1 VEKVQ
6 GVVRRVG
13 ALKTAVVVGGGFV
26 GAACAWQLQHAG
38 FQTTLMD
45 SGDFEGAASWG
56 NAGHLAIEQID
67 PLASMANVLSLPRRL
82 FAFGGPVDFPLRD
95 VSEWLPFGLKL
106 LACSAPERFASG
118 RSALSGLLARAMPAW
133 QRLAQQ
139 TAISQ
144 HLRADGHFVT
154 WESAASAARGKRH
167 WLEADIGQARAREAS
182 ESEFALLRQQF
193 NQRPVGAVRIEHS
206 GQILDL
212 AAARRGITEKLQ
224 SAGGTVRETTAT
236 AIPVENG
243 LARVQLADSSSMSP
257 DIIVVAA
264 GIGSATLLGGMEGQI
279 PLIAERGYHVEGAV
293 PAGADAMPPVVFEDR
308 STIVTQFASTLR
320 IAGFTEFSRV
330 SSPPDT
336 RKWLALARHAAELGL
351 PFAGR
356 PKQWI
361 GARPTLPDYLPAVG
375 RSRVAPNLLYA
386 FGHQH
391 LGLTLAAVTGELV
404 AELASGV
411 DTTVDLSPFD
421 LRRFQ

>member
-13 ALKTAVVVGGGFV
+13 ALKTSVVVGGGFV
-26 GAACAWQLQHAG
+26 GAACAWQLQQAG
-38 FQTTLMD
+38 FQTTLID

-67 PLASMANVLSLPRRL
+67 PLASMANVRSLPRRL

-95 VSEWLPFGLKL
+95 VSQWLPFGFKL
-106 LACSAPERFASG
+106 LAASAPQRFSSG
-118 RSALSGLLARAMPAW
+118 RLALSGLLARAMPAW

-154 WESAASAARGKRH
+154 WESQATAASGKRH

-182 ESEFALLRQQF
+182 GSELALLRKQF
-193 NQRPVGAVRIEHS
+193 NQRPVGAIRIEHS

-236 AIPVENG
+236 AIPFENG
-243 LARVQLADSSSMSP
+243 LARVQLADGSVMSA
-257 DIIVVAA
+257 DVVVVAA
-264 GIGSATLLGGMEGQI
+264 GIGSAELLSKSEGPI
-279 PLIAERGYHVEGAV
+279 PLIAERGYHVEASV
-293 PAGADAMPPVVFEDR
+293 AAPSDAMPPVAFEDR
-308 STIVTQFASTLR
+308 SAIVTQFASSLR
-320 IAGFTEFSRV
+320 IAGFTEFSRLG
-330 SSPPDT
+330 SPPDA
-336 RKWLALARHAAELGL
+336 RKWQALARHAADLGL
-351 PFAGR
+351 PFDGA
-356 PKQWI
+356 PKRWI

-375 RSRVAPNLLYA
+375 RSREAPNLLYA

-404 AELASGV
+404 AALANAA
-411 DTTVDLSPFD
+411 DTAVDLAPFD